1 MKALGDYTSE
11 DVPNLKVGEQ
21 VIVEGPWG
29 RFTPDFSKSNQL
41 WLAGGIGIAPFCA
54 WMQEAARSAHGAI
67 RLVWCIKSK
76 EADPMH
82 VKVVEMAEKAGVK
95 LEIYESAK
103 SRLNIASLFASTV
116 PDTVALCAGDN
127 LASAVSKAYLQAGGS
142 LEQVRKEHFNWR

>member
-1 MKALGDYTSE
+1 
-11 DVPNLKVGEQ
+11 
-21 VIVEGPWG
+21 
-29 RFTPDFSKSNQL
+29 
-41 WLAGGIGIAPFCA
+41 
-54 WMQEAARSAHGAI
+54 
-67 RLVWCIKSK
+67 
-76 EADPMH
+76 MH